1 MIEIENYN
9 NVYLSNSL
17 HFNSL
22 TLHFIDLP
30 DIWSVDWRQFEI
42 SFFRLCNVLDDND
55 DSSLAS
61 LTFGKYIFL
70 GM

>member
-1 MIEIENYN
+1 MYIFRIHCT
-9 NVYLSNSL
+9 LIASL
-17 HFNSL
+17 V